1 MWYYKDKE
9 FTSDDIGDYLGFVY
23 CITDLS
29 NGKKYIGKKGL
40 VSRRR
45 LPPLKGQ
52 KRKRTKIV
60 ETDWKK
66 YYGSSEEVKLLVE
79 EKGPENFHREILR
92 LCTSKGEMNYYEC
105 KLQMEHDVLLK
116 PDEYYNKFVG
126 IKIHANH
133 IKDLWVSK
141 ND

>member
-9 FTSDDIGDYLGFVY
+9 FTSDDIEDNLGFVY

-40 VSRRR
+40 VSRRK

-66 YYGSSEEVKLLVE
+66 YYGSSDEVKLLVE
-79 EKGPENFHREILR
+79 EQGADNFRREILR
-92 LCTSKGEMNYYEC
+92 LCKSKGEMNYYEA
-105 KLQMEHDVLLK
+105 KLQFEHDVLLK
-116 PDEYYNKFVG
+116 PDEYYNAFIGV
-126 IKIHANH
+126 KIHRKHVYKA
-133 IKDLWVSK
+133 
-141 ND
+141 